1 MSIKEFKGATQ
12 KASAKTVAAAAK
24 SVRRSGAADVV
35 RPEDFVTAL
44 ANAVR
49 GERAMPDWA
58 GNRVYASPQAR
69 EFWEAGDAGAA
80 SLSSFARLI
89 GDNRELL
96 QAIERGDAMS
106 VADIAKS
113 VGRAQPNV
121 SRSLSKLERYGV
133 VSLHQGAGRTKQV
146 QISSRRMRF
155 ELDVLSGQVTLV
167 PASEATRASER
178 PAPTKRDK
186 QGEGKRAVARSAEAD
201 KPSAPRAN
209 RGTQTHGHKG
219 VGGAGKKQS

>member
-1 MSIKEFKGATQ
+1 MSIKEFQRVGQ
-12 KASAKTVAAAAK
+12 KAPAKTAASAAK
-24 SVRRSGAADVV
+24 GGRRSGAKDVV
-35 RPEDFVTAL
+35 RPEEFATAL

-49 GERAMPDWA
+49 GEGAMPEWA
-58 GNRVYASPQAR
+58 GKRVYASPQAKA
-69 EFWEAGDAGAA
+69 FWEGDDVGAS

-106 VADIAKS
+106 VADIARS

-133 VSLHQGAGRTKQV
+133 VSLHQGVGRAKQV

-155 ELDVLSGQVTLV
+155 ELDVLSGEVTLI
-167 PASEATRASER
+167 PASEGRVPGRRA
-178 PAPTKRDK
+178 PAKRGK
-186 QGEGKRAVARSAEAD
+186 PGEGRRAVAGSDGAD
-201 KPSAPRAN
+201 KPLASRVEGRRRTRDA
-209 RGTQTHGHKG
+209 K
-219 VGGAGKKQS
+219 